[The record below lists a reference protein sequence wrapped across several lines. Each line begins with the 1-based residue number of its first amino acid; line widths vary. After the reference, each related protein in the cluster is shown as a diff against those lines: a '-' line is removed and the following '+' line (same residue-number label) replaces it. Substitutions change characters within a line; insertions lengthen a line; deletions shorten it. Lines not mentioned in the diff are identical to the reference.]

1 MVCFVVTLTIIGFA
15 NMIRHNCHCQVQ
27 CCFTCKEE
35 EKEDINLD
43 YGTYYSQDG
52 ERRNNIMEVSRV
64 LYVYFLSYLSQTNPT
79 QARDE
84 NPEYDDYD
92 YMESNM
98 DNAVRDNNP
107 QYAVC

>member
-1 MVCFVVTLTIIGFA
+1 MLLHLQGGGEGGHQPGLWDLLFSGWREERQYNGGELSALCIFFFQIIKLE
-15 NMIRHNCHCQVQ
+15 I
-27 CCFTCKEE
+27 
-35 EKEDINLD
+35 
-43 YGTYYSQDG
+43 
-52 ERRNNIMEVSRV
+52 
-64 LYVYFLSYLSQTNPT
+64 PT